1 MFFGCL
7 LLVFLLAT
15 LLGTQV
21 NRAIYSLAWDRRPIS
36 PWSRGR
42 AAEVVATWR
51 DRIPIAGWWFQRRWN
66 SRFGPGFWIRPLLI
80 EAFLAVGLTMLY
92 WFELQQGLLPLG
104 AIRQDAWTIHLQFA
118 SHALLIALMTVA
130 TFIDL
135 DEKTIPDEVTL
146 PGTLVALTWAAV
158 FPASLLP
165 AWNQLDP
172 PIPIHPL
179 LLTSPQSWIETLD
192 GRFGLGLGLA
202 VVFAWWYALLPKTL
216 WYRGG
221 PLRFLRYLLA
231 SILRDPATPRWT
243 GLALLV
249 AAAVTLRWWI
259 GGMGWPTLLSALVG
273 LGAAGALVWAVRIVA
288 SVALRQEA
296 MGFGDVTLMAM
307 IGAFLGWQPAILVFF
322 LAPFTGVIVALL
334 QWLLTGHREIAYGP
348 FLCLAAVVVL
358 VGWAAIWSDW
368 GLTIFYL
375 GGLLPAVITVC
386 LGLLGV
392 LLLLLQAIKS
402 LWSSAR

>member
-21 NRAIYSLAWDRRPIS
+21 NRAIYAFAWNRRPIS
-36 PWSRGR
+36 PWSRQR
-42 AAEVVATWR
+42 PTELLTTWP
-51 DRIPIAGWWFQRRWN
+51 DRIPIAGWWFQRRWS
-66 SRFGPGFWIRPLLI
+66 SRFGAGFWIRPLLI
-80 EAFLAVGLTMLY
+80 EAFFAVGLTMLY
-92 WFELQQGLLPLG
+92 WFERQQGLLPLG
-104 AIRQDAWTIHLQFA
+104 ALRQNEWTIHLQFT

-146 PGTLVALTWAAV
+146 PGTLAGLTGAAV

-165 AWNQLDP
+165 AWNQIEP
-172 PIPIHPL
+172 PIPIRPL
-179 LLTSPQSWIETLD
+179 LLTSPRSWSETLD
-192 GRFGLGLGLA
+192 GPFGLGLGLA
-202 VVFAWWYALLPKTL
+202 LVFAWWYALLPKTL
-216 WYRGG
+216 WYRSG
-221 PLRFLRYLLA
+221 PRRFLRYLTA
-231 SILRDPATPRWT
+231 SILRDPVTPRWT
-243 GLALLV
+243 GLALFV

-259 GGMGWPTLLSALVG
+259 GGLGWQTLLSALVG
-273 LGAAGALVWAVRIVA
+273 FGAAGGLVWAVRIVA

-334 QWLLTGHREIAYGP
+334 QWLLTGRRDIAYGP
-348 FLCLAAVVVL
+348 FLCLAALVVL

-375 GGLLPAVITVC
+375 GGLLPAVLAVC
-386 LGLLGV
+386 LGLLAF
-392 LLLLLQAIKS
+392 LLLLLQAVKS
-402 LWSSAR
+402 LWRMAR